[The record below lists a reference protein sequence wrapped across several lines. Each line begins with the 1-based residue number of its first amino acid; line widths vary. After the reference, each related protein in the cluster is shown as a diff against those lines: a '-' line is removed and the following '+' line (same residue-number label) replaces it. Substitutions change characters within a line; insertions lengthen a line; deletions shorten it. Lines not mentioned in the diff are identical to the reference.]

1 MWNTVDNTYISLCKI
16 VLTHFKVED
25 ELCVSFFPFS
35 ISADIYDFTRVQIL
49 AWFLKK
55 KLSLLEL

>member
-25 ELCVSFFPFS
+25 VSFFPFS

-55 KLSLLEL
+55 KLSNYLII